1 MLEKNKHI
9 VNELEQVA
17 PILITAHVDTNLV
30 FTIPVNYFRNLSSS
44 ILNAIAAENLK
55 QSLNPYQVP
64 IGYFSNLSSTI
75 LNKIASDNCIV
86 STIDSELQIIAPL
99 LNTISKANI
108 YSVPAGYF
116 NALDLVQAQQ
126 PKAKIIALTSSKM
139 WVKYAVAACL
149 TGVLVAGAF
158 MFNNKKGAVDY
169 AAYKKIDVTNSIN
182 KLSSEE
188 LINYLDNVNSITNAN
203 FATTLD
209 IKLPEIQDHIQL
221 ISDEEL
227 DQYLQEANLPLEK
240 SDNKTGI

>member
-9 VNELEQVA
+9 INELEQVS
-17 PILITAHVDTNLV
+17 PVLITAHVDTSLL
-30 FTIPVNYFRNLSSS
+30 FTVPVNYFRDLSFT
-44 ILNAIAAENLK
+44 ILNAITAENLK
-55 QSLNPYQVP
+55 QSVTPYQVP
-64 IGYFSNLSSTI
+64 IGYFDNLSSTI
-75 LNKIASDNCIV
+75 LNKIASDNSIV
-86 STIDSELQIIAPL
+86 SAIDSELQTIAPL

-116 NALDLVQAQQ
+116 SALNLVQTQQ
-126 PKAKIIALTSSKM
+126 PHAKIIALTSSKK

-149 TGVLVAGAF
+149 TGILVAGAF
-158 MFNNKKGAVDY
+158 MVNNKNGSVDY
-169 AAYKKIDVTNSIN
+169 AAYKKIDVINSIN

-240 SDNKTGI
+240 SDNKKGI